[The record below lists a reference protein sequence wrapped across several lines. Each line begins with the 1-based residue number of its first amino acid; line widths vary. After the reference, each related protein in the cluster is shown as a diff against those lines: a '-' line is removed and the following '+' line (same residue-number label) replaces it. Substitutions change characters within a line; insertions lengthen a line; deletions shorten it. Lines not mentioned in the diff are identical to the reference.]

1 MGGPSYSSTLDE
13 FILRAESVFRSS
25 PYLARYSLKYRA
37 REGRLVLKMTD
48 NSSVIMYA
56 THQAS
61 DLRKIERFNNRMFA
75 LMSRG
80 TSADTDSFLAQQEA
94 EAQAAHLAMLAGKPA
109 AH

>member
-1 MGGPSYSSTLDE
+1 
-13 FILRAESVFRSS
+13 
-25 PYLARYSLKYRA
+25 
-37 REGRLVLKMTD
+37 
-48 NSSVIMYA
+48 MYA